1 MIPKGHQTGRW
12 RLILDLSHPDG
23 RLVNDGIEPELCS
36 LSYSSVDEAV
46 RLIREKGTG
55 AQLAKLDLESAY
67 RMIPVHP
74 DDRLLLGME
83 WKGQLF
89 IDTALLFGLR
99 SAPKV
104 FTAVADALMWIFR
117 KYGVCA
123 GLHYLDDYLLVG
135 APDSNECQQAIAL
148 ALKICEWL
156 GVRVSIHKL

>member
-1 MIPKGHQTGRW
+1 MDSLPAQVSHFGVIPKGHQTGRR
-12 RLILDLSHPDG
+12 RLILDLSHPEG
-23 RLVNDGIEPELCS
+23 RSVNDGIEPELCS

-89 IDTALLFGLR
+89 VDTALPFGLR

-104 FTAVADALMWIFR
+104 FIAVADALMWIFR
-117 KYGVCA
+117 KYG
-123 GLHYLDDYLLVG
+123 
-135 APDSNECQQAIAL
+135 
-148 ALKICEWL
+148 
-156 GVRVSIHKL
+156 GVQGFTI